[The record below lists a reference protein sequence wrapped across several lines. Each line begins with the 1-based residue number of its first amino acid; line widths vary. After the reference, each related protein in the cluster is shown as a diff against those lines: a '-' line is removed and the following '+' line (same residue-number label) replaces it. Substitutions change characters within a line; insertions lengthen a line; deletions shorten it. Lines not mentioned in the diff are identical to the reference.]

1 LFLKY
6 ITPSLAQL
14 FFINLGGYKENEFE
28 EYHYKMLAVANKL
41 ATKKSKATAFTNIAV
56 LKDESHLDEKYGI
69 DIDDSYKVVDILPE
83 EFKALYTLKLQ
94 NQSSTKENPL
104 HIGYFQ
110 LKNYKI
116 SETNILNKP

>member
-1 LFLKY
+1 VDDFTIEVVSK
-6 ITPSLAQL
+6 IITTPSLAQL

-41 ATKKSKATAFTNIAV
+41 VFVTKKSSNCFTNIAV
-56 LKDESHLDEKYGI
+56 LRAESHLDEKYGI

-94 NQSSTKENPL
+94 NQKF
-104 HIGYFQ
+104 H
-110 LKNYKI
+110 
-116 SETNILNKP
+116 